1 MVNLDDLKLDA
12 SAANDPTVD
21 VNQAEAIDAKS
32 ELGTEDYEAVANFSE
47 NALIPGDE
55 GLLGT
60 VIDFV
65 WNMGSYVKAAIN
77 WVRGKKSFIY
87 VGIQV
92 DKFDVKK
99 RVILPSSVKIFYH
112 NPRQGG
118 KDKCLVVLTSV
129 AHHEYK
135 VNVPKQLNV
144 IKGNKLGD
152 MVYIED
158 LPKLVPD
165 LMQDIKRGMDIPEEV
180 EKDTQGRVL
189 YCPTLNFSGA
199 IVKIC
204 QANGTELNYKKME
217 SHKDD
222 LEQHHYGKES
232 YTDFNRLYN
241 YQHNSGL
248 IAGTEDYGVPSQ
260 PHDKEM
266 DGEAAMVMMR
276 KQMMPPPIA
285 IRCFNQHNYRV
296 YLSSRFMM
304 MPALV
309 TQLCRFFDT
318 RSSEDRVELI
328 LGSAICDEQS
338 HAMGSLVSA
347 ITSCR
352 ATVKAIAAG
361 CCSVSETILWCFAP
375 ERTILKYGA
384 LNFGKSDI
392 VRYCPKLEVYFEL
405 FLKRAKE
412 IGIISEEDATSI
424 MKNNT
429 TKMVMFEDIHAAQPA
444 Q

>member
-1 MVNLDDLKLDA
+1 MINLDDLKLDA

-21 VNQAEAIDAKS
+21 VNQAEAIDAES
-32 ELGTEDYEAVANFSE
+32 ELGTEDYEALTDI
-47 NALIPGDE
+47 ALEMLEPGDE
-55 GLLGT
+55 SLLGT
-60 VIDFV
+60 IGDFL
-65 WNMGSYVKAAIN
+65 WNMGSYAKAAVN
-77 WVRGKKSFIY
+77 WIRGKKSFIL
-87 VGIQV
+87 VNMQV

-99 RVILPSSVKIFYH
+99 RVILPSSVKIFYR

-118 KDKCLVVLTSV
+118 KDKCLAVVTSI

-165 LMQDIKRGMDIPEEV
+165 LMQDIKKAIDVPEEI
-180 EKDTQGRVL
+180 EKDTQGRIL
-189 YCPTLNFSGA
+189 YFPTFNFSGA

-204 QANGTELNYKKME
+204 QANGTELNYKKVD

-222 LEQHHYGKES
+222 MGQHHYGKES
-232 YTDFNRLYN
+232 YTDFNRIYS
-241 YQHNSGL
+241 YQHTSEL

-260 PHDKEM
+260 PPKEM

-276 KQMMPPPIA
+276 KQMVPPPIA

-429 TKMVMFEDIHAAQPA
+429 TKMVMFEDIHAAQPS